1 MHLDIARPKHWPA
14 ANLLH
19 FCILFALGISSF
31 LIWRCERVHIIF
43 AEMSPVLNPSFAEQP
58 DGGRFGLGRYYFV
71 CSIVAS
77 LGSVNEYM

>member
-1 MHLDIARPKHWPA
+1 
-14 ANLLH
+14 
-19 FCILFALGISSF
+19 
-31 LIWRCERVHIIF
+31 
-43 AEMSPVLNPSFAEQP
+43 MSPVLNPSFAEQP